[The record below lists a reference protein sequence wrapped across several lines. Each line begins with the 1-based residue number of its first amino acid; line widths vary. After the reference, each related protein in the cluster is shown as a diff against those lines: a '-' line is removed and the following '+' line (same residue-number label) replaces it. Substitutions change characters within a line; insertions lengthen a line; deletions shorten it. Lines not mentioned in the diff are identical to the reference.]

1 MTECALPVILVM
13 IKMRQERNSVKR
25 WFRTAILLS
34 VTVILFFALSGCQVW
49 NLFTTNVESNLNG
62 LNVTL
67 QTYDADGQ
75 PIDTIHGVSGS
86 IKRDKQ
92 FDQTNEKGET
102 TKQSSVLNITIGR
115 QQVVH
120 VGSTLIMYEKGLRD
134 VMDQLPKKVL
144 VENTDRS
151 HPFINRIV
159 NGYHNYFDGKA
170 KIILIRS
177 QLGKPIATFAGNHVS
192 YYSTEIPNSTGL
204 IIDGKYLFIYRC
216 DFTMYDTKLIK

>member
-1 MTECALPVILVM
+1 MRKTMKYLCMTGIITML
-13 IKMRQERNSVKR
+13 
-25 WFRTAILLS
+25 FLS
-34 VTVILFFALSGCQVW
+34 LTGCQIW
-49 NLFTTNVESNLNG
+49 DMFTTQVESDLKG
-62 LNVTL
+62 LTVTL

-102 TKQSSVLNITIGR
+102 TKESSVLNITIGTE
-115 QQVVH
+115 QVVH
-120 VGSTLIMYEKGLRD
+120 VGSTLIMYEKGLQD
-134 VMDQLPKKVL
+134 VMDKLPEKVL
-144 VENTDRS
+144 IKNQDRG

-170 KIILIRS
+170 KVILIRS

-192 YYSTEIPNSTGL
+192 YYSTEVPNSTGL

-216 DFTMYDTKLIK
+216 DFTMYDTKLLRQ